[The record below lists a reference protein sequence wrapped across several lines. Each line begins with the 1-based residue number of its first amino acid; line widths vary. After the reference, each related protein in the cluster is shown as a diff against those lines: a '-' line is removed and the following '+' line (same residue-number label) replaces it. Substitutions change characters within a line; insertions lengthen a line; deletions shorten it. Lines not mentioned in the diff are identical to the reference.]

1 MQMQQTFP
9 LARPTL
15 LRRTLLANALFSTI
29 CALACLFWSKPLATL
44 LGVNEPLFLID
55 LGFAILLFAP
65 VVAWIALRPQ
75 LNRRFVTTIFLLDAA
90 WVVISIILLLT
101 DWVAFT
107 SAGKWL
113 VGGVADVVALLAVL
127 EYWGLRQTQLNG

>member
-1 MQMQQTFP
+1 MQMQQTLP

-15 LRRTLLANALFSTI
+15 LRRTLLANALFSTF
-29 CALACLFWSKPLATL
+29 CAFACLFWSKPLAAL
-44 LGVNEPLFLID
+44 LGMNEPLVLID
-55 LGFAILLFAP
+55 LGLVILLFAP

-113 VGGVADVVALLAVL
+113 VGGVTDVVALLAVL
-127 EYWGLRQTQLNG
+127 EYWGLRQTPLNG